1 MYNLRD
7 LLVIIWK
14 YDTRT
19 GLDNVI
25 DFEKTT
31 GFKYIKIA
39 YYMCI
44 SLFFDIFY
52 VLLIIVFTPR
62 FDFETYE
69 ILSRVLI

>member
-1 MYNLRD
+1 MSLILKRY
-7 LLVIIWK
+7 
-14 YDTRT
+14 
-19 GLDNVI
+19 
-25 DFEKTT
+25 T

-52 VLLIIVFTPR
+52 VLLIIILITPR

>member
-1 MYNLRD
+1 MSLILKRY
-7 LLVIIWK
+7 
-14 YDTRT
+14 
-19 GLDNVI
+19 
-25 DFEKTT
+25 T

-39 YYMCI
+39 YYICI
-44 SLFFDIFY
+44 SLFFNIFY